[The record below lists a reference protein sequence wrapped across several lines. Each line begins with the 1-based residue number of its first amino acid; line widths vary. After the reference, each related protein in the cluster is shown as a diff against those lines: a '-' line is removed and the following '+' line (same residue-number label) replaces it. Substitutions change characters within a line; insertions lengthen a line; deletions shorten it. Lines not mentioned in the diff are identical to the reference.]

1 MSERSATIHK
11 GSTAMDRRSARSR
24 LIWAV
29 ALGAV
34 LAGAAA
40 GLVCAA
46 ERGEIASPVRSE
58 ASESYTGLEIIT
70 PEPGAKLRGVAR
82 VEVEWPN
89 PHGYLIFRVD
99 DKFVYATRPP
109 FEMRWDTSNAPDGKH
124 MITVDAYDS
133 SARYAGTS
141 SITVTLEN
149 SIPTPPEGVLLAVRF
164 DDHDLLSRR
173 ISARG
178 ELETLREGEVLP
190 QGFEVLSGEFRGE
203 LTQSILETFY
213 DGPSALVRNRLR
225 TASLVVEG
233 TRRNMSELGLYAIV
247 QVSPNGLTLP
257 EASGGGKPRLG
268 VGEISSGF
276 PDYPVL
282 PGDTWQKPL
291 GVVCDLYSRRAIFVQ
306 ANHTFEGLRWF
317 RGHECAVVTSSY
329 RVSEL
334 PILTQS
340 SQYLAAAG
348 DPGSSYVVEL
358 TQMGGRRGGM
368 GGRRGGMGGRGRG
381 GGMGMRGGMSG
392 GQRGTRA
399 PGGAAGRAPGRAAA
413 GDLQSVRL
421 VDLGGTRRT
430 YLTRETGR
438 ILHIED
444 TILGKVEFRVS
455 GMRTASGAGATGY
468 DLALTAMGGGRG
480 MRGGGRGGMRGG
492 GMRGGARRGAA
503 SQALPGTGARPGAGQ
518 AGAQIPQRLNYGFQL
533 TTDLVSK

>member
-1 MSERSATIHK
+1 
-11 GSTAMDRRSARSR
+11 MDRRSARGR
-24 LIWAV
+24 LVWAV

-34 LAGAAA
+34 LAGSAA

-46 ERGEIASPVRSE
+46 ERGEIASPVRSQ

-99 DKFVYATRPP
+99 DKFVYATTPP

-164 DDHDLLSRR
+164 DDHDLLSRS

-178 ELETLREGEVLP
+178 ELEALREGEVLP

-225 TASLVVEG
+225 TASLVVAG
-233 TRRNMSELGLYAIV
+233 TRRNMPELGLYAIV
-247 QVSPNGLTLP
+247 QVSPHGLTLP
-257 EASGGGKPRLG
+257 EASGPGKPRLG

-348 DPGSSYVVEL
+348 DPG
-358 TQMGGRRGGM
+358 
-368 GGRRGGMGGRGRG
+368 
-381 GGMGMRGGMSG
+381 
-392 GQRGTRA
+392 
-399 PGGAAGRAPGRAAA
+399 
-413 GDLQSVRL
+413 
-421 VDLGGTRRT
+421 
-430 YLTRETGR
+430 
-438 ILHIED
+438 
-444 TILGKVEFRVS
+444 
-455 GMRTASGAGATGY
+455 AS
-468 DLALTAMGGGRG
+468 
-480 MRGGGRGGMRGG
+480 
-492 GMRGGARRGAA
+492 
-503 SQALPGTGARPGAGQ
+503 
-518 AGAQIPQRLNYGFQL
+518 
-533 TTDLVSK
+533 